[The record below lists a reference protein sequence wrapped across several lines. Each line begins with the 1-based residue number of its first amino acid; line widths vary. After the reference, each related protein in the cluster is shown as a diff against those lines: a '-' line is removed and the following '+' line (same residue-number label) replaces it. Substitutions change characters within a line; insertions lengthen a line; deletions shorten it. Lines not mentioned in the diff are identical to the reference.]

1 MNSLGE
7 FIDVP
12 KNTIEP
18 RAKDGGVTDRN
29 TDEDAMASPRSFVFE
44 NNTIAET
51 SPTKLGHKQ
60 SSPSI

>member
-18 RAKDGGVTDRN
+18 RDGGVTDRK